1 MRDQVAARYVSFS
14 AGHWTQNNCRLLRVI
29 IPDLAITLLLR
40 NHHFLFSLWF
50 TQHESCSLRA
60 LSISC
65 VVLTGPSTNTWH
77 PDCYSYQLDWQA
89 VIPVST
95 CQWSCDHHLHS
106 QNTGTCSCT
115 FYRKCPCKVKYI
127 SFPSFTS
134 IHTII
139 IICLLEHWKMGETMI
154 QY

>member
-1 MRDQVAARYVSFS
+1 MWVS
-14 AGHWTQNNCRLLRVI
+14 V
-29 IPDLAITLLLR
+29 LATEPRITVGYFMLSFQTRPITLLLR
-40 NHHFLFSLWF
+40 NHHLLYFLWF

-134 IHTII
+134 THTII